1 MKTNFKKI
9 VLVAVLLVVLA
20 SVIAVALFV
29 ADRLD
34 NHGEEIPSDGSDF
47 ENTMNAVY
55 IDGEKYYPRLGVRNY
70 LIMGIDKFEGQDKR
84 GQSDFIMILSI
95 DLYSEKYTIVSVNRD
110 TMVEVDHYDTNEKKG
125 ETKVEQIAL
134 SHAYGKKDVESNKQ
148 KCKNT
153 ELSVSRLF
161 GGMKFDGY
169 ISMTMDAVEVI
180 VDSIGGVE
188 VLVTDD
194 LTAYDPRLVKD
205 TYVMLDG
212 ELALKFVRAR
222 GGLEDSTNIARMARQ
237 EEFLR
242 AFFEKLGVESSVSE
256 ALDFYE
262 EVTPKLVSN
271 MDEIEQLNLVTKIA
285 EFERQDSITPEGAG
299 IINPETK
306 LREFYVSD
314 ASIKEILKDIFY
326 DKAN

>member
-20 SVIAVALFV
+20 SVVAVALFV
-29 ADRLD
+29 ADRLE
-34 NHGEEIPSDGSDF
+34 NPGEEISDGGAGS
-47 ENTMNAVY
+47 ENTMNAIY

-70 LIMGIDKFEGQDKR
+70 LIMGIDKFEDQDKR
-84 GQSDFIMILSI
+84 GQSDFIMILSL
-95 DLYSEKYTIVSVNRD
+95 DLYSKKYTIVSVNRD

-125 ETKVEQIAL
+125 ETKIEQIAL
-134 SHAYGKKDVESNKQ
+134 SHAYGKKDEESNRQ

-161 GGMKFDGY
+161 GGMNFDGY

-188 VLVTDD
+188 VFVKDD

-212 ELALKFVRAR
+212 ELALTFVRAR
-222 GGLEDSTNIARMARQ
+222 QGLDDSTNIARMERQ

-242 AFFEKLGVESSVSE
+242 AFFEKLGGDSDISES
-256 ALDFYE
+256 LDFYE
-262 EVTPKLVSN
+262 DISPKLVSN
-271 MDEIEQLNLVTKIA
+271 MDDVDQLELVTMVS
-285 EFERQDSITPEGAG
+285 EYERRDSITPEGEG
-299 IINPETK
+299 IINKTTK
-306 LREFYVSD
+306 LREFY
-314 ASIKEILKDIFY
+314 ASESSINEILKGVFY
-326 DKAN
+326 EKAN